1 METQSFIP
9 RETKDTLEKETA
21 FKQRIEGYWKVE
33 LEKLSSAYSLDFA
46 IVRKGK
52 VASFIELKCRSN
64 MWTKY
69 PTYMISLK
77 KWNMCRQFHASSNL
91 KAFLGV
97 SFTDGDFW
105 LDTQQVR
112 DFEVRMGGRSDRDWT
127 VDREPMVHFSITNF
141 KQWK

>member
-77 KWNMCRQFHASSNL
+77 KWNMCRAKTTARSRNKLAKRIRLYERVNL
-91 KAFLGV
+91 RSVCYFKM
-97 SFTDGDFW
+97 FW
-105 LDTQQVR
+105 Y
-112 DFEVRMGGRSDRDWT
+112 
-127 VDREPMVHFSITNF
+127 VHSVPWLLF
-141 KQWK
+141 QA